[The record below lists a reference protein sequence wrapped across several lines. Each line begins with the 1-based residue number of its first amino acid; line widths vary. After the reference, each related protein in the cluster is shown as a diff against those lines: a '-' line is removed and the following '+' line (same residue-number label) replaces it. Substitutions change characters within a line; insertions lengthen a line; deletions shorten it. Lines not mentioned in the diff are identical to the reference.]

1 MKYSHENL
9 TSELSKLIAE
19 NAQSQQRIRELEECI
34 KALNDREKE
43 GNMEV
48 ERQVFETLKHLS
60 YIYFLWLKTFIL
72 SPRLKER
79 VKRMSSQMKHDEEKR
94 KSLQVIASSFV
105 KHRSLV

>member
-1 MKYSHENL
+1 MKNSHENL

-19 NAQSQQRIRELEECI
+19 NAQSQQQIRDLDEYN
-34 KALNDREKE
+34 KALHEREKD

-72 SPRLKER
+72 SPRLKEI
-79 VKRMSSQMKHDEEKR
+79 VKKMSSQMKHDEEKR
-94 KSLQVIASSFV
+94 KSLQVMASF
-105 KHRSLV
+105 